1 MDPRRDDNVAHAFA
15 SKCDQAR
22 DELLKH
28 MRERGLHAEDGWRID
43 ESVRQADGGS
53 VIVMRPIHMR
63 LSAPP
68 DLECSCSVDEPGL
81 NISAQCV
88 PQAG

>member
-1 MDPRRDDNVAHAFA
+1 
-15 SKCDQAR
+15 
-22 DELLKH
+22 
-28 MRERGLHAEDGWRID
+28 MRERGLHAEDGWSID
-43 ESVRQADGGS
+43 ETLRQVDGGS

-63 LSAPP
+63 LDAPP

-81 NISAQCV
+81 KVSAQCA